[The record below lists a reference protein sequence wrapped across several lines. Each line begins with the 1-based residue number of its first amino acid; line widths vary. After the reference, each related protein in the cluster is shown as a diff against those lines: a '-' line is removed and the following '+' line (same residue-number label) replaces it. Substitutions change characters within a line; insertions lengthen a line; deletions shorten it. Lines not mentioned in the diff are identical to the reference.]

1 MADTSLLFN
10 IIGKDRTGPAFRSAA
25 GGASRLGTT
34 MKRGLLASA
43 AALGVAAGGVAALG
57 VKMVQEARESAKIM
71 RLTENVVRSTGKAA
85 NISAADVA
93 KLAGSISNLTGVDDE
108 AIQSGQNLLL
118 TFTGIRNEVGKG
130 NDIFNQTSQAAV
142 DMTAALNNG
151 DVSAE
156 NIKSSAL
163 QLGKALN
170 DPVKGLTALTR
181 SGVSFTDQQKAQIKA
196 LTESGDKLG
205 AQKIILGELKK
216 EFGGAARAAS
226 DPMSRLRTIVD
237 NLGEDIG
244 TMLLPAVESAATF
257 IGEKLV
263 PAAYRLIDGLKPVV
277 RGVKVFFRA
286 LSGGSEANEFSGKLR
301 TANNAGVKL
310 GNWIRN
316 DFLPVARRFAG
327 WLKNEA
333 IPAIRDF
340 AKKLWADLQ
349 PTIKQVG
356 KTMREDIIPAV
367 KNLAGKFREAWP
379 TIKRVLNILG
389 DIASFILRRVVPVLI
404 KFYGKYLSTVI
415 RVFGQ
420 VFRAGWKV
428 IGFLIDLGTKVVNAG
443 KKFWDFVTDVKDAID
458 DFKTKVKNG
467 IDKVVKFFKDLPGDI
482 IDGIGDLGGKLV
494 QKGKDFIAG
503 FGRGAEEAARSLPFG
518 MGKVIGWA
526 IDGISSAADMHSPSR
541 LMMKYGRWFIEGFAI
556 GMKDKTDDVV
566 DKATQLVDKLKE
578 KLAEV
583 KDFAQQIKD
592 TFVSFADVTSIDT
605 LISGDNG
612 DTEGGFA
619 KLLADL
625 QGRASGAAK
634 FNSAL
639 RQLRKMGLN
648 ETTLAQLRESGPES
662 GLKSAQQIL
671 GAGAGGVGQVN
682 NAVKSILASGSA
694 LGNREAKALY
704 GIDPSKA
711 QKLKVTIGGNVKISA
726 DVNSFI
732 KVLRQEIRA
741 QGGDVQKVLGKA

>member
-25 GGASRLGTT
+25 GGASRLGST

-130 NDIFNQTSQAAV
+130 NDIFNQASQAAV
-142 DMTAALNNG
+142 DMAAQLNNG
-151 DVSAE
+151 EVSAE
-156 NIKSSAL
+156 NLKGVSI

-170 DPVKGLTALTR
+170 DPVKGITALTR
-181 SGVSFTDQQKAQIKA
+181 SGVSFTEQQKKQIKT
-196 LTESGDKLG
+196 LVESGKTLD

-226 DPMSRLRTIVD
+226 DPMSRLQTIMG

-257 IGEKLV
+257 IGERLV
-263 PAAYRLIDGLKPVV
+263 PAAYKLIDALKPVV
-277 RGVKVFFRA
+277 RGVKIFFRA

-316 DFLPVARRFAG
+316 DFLPVARKFAS
-327 WLKNEA
+327 WLKNDA

-340 AKKLWADLQ
+340 AKKLWNDLQ

-356 KTMREDIIPAV
+356 KTLREDIIPAV

-389 DIASFILRRVVPVLI
+389 DIAGFILRRVVPVLI
-404 KFYGKYLSTVI
+404 KFYGKYLSTTI
-415 RVFGQ
+415 RVLGQ
-420 VFRAGWKV
+420 LFKAGWKV

-443 KKFWDFVTDVKDAID
+443 KKFWDFVTDVKDAIG
-458 DFKTKVKNG
+458 DFKNAVKSG
-467 IDKVVKFFKDLPGDI
+467 IDKVVGWFKDLPGNI
-482 IDGIGDLGGKLV
+482 VKGIGDVAGKLV
-494 QKGKDFIAG
+494 QKGKDFVEG
-503 FGRGAEEAARSLPFG
+503 FGRGALEAAKSLPFG

-526 IDGISSAADMHSPSR
+526 VDGVAAAADMHSPSR
-541 LMMKYGRWFIEGFAI
+541 LMMKYGRWFVEGFAI
-556 GMKDKTDDVV
+556 GIKDKSQDVV
-566 DKATQLVDKLKE
+566 DKAVALVDKLKE

-583 KDFAQQIKD
+583 KDFAKQIRD

-605 LISGDNG
+605 LISGENG

-625 QGRASGAAK
+625 QGRAAGAAK

-639 RQLRKMGLN
+639 RQLRKLGLN
-648 ETTLAQLRESGPES
+648 ETTIAQLRESGPEQ

-682 NAVKSILASGSA
+682 NAVRLILASGTA

-704 GIDPSKA
+704 GIDPSKP
-711 QKLKVTIGGNVKISA
+711 QKLKVTVGGDIKITA
-726 DVNSFI
+726 DVGSFI
-732 KVLRQEIRA
+732 KVLRKEIRA
-741 QGGDVQKVLGKA
+741 KGGNVQSVLGAA

>member
-25 GGASRLGTT
+25 GGASRLGST

-181 SGVSFTDQQKAQIKA
+181 SGVSFTEQQKAQIKA

-226 DPMSRLRTIVD
+226 DPMSRLRTIMG

-244 TMLLPAVESAATF
+244 TMLLPSVEAAATF
-257 IGEKLV
+257 IGERLV
-263 PAAYRLIDGLKPVV
+263 PAAYRLIDALKPVA

-286 LSGGSEANEFSGKLR
+286 LGGGSEANEFSGKLR

-316 DFLPVARRFAG
+316 DFMPVARRLGSWF
-327 WLKNEA
+327 KNDA
-333 IPAIRDF
+333 
-340 AKKLWADLQ
+340 
-349 PTIKQVG
+349 
-356 KTMREDIIPAV
+356 IPAV
-367 KNLAGKFREAWP
+367 KKFATEVWANLKPNIQALAQTFRTHILPAVKSFIGKVREAWP
-379 TIKRVLNILG
+379 TIKRLADILLTLS
-389 DIASFILRRVVPVLI
+389 AFLMRRVMPVLI
-404 KFYGKYLSTVI
+404 KLAGPILGTVI
-415 RVFGQ
+415 RVVGQTISTVFRLIGVFMDLGKGVANAVTSALGIVKRLPGQ
-420 VFRAGWKV
+420 VVRA
-428 IGFLIDLGTKVVNAG
+428 IGSLAKTLWQHGLDLIQG
-443 KKFWDFVTDVKDAID
+443 FID
-458 DFKTKVKNG
+458 G
-467 IDKVVKFFKDLPGDI
+467 IVQKAKDLPGI
-482 IDGIGDLGGKLV
+482 I
-494 QKGKDFIAG
+494 KDQVVGVAKSALHG
-503 FGRGAEEAARSLPFG
+503 FGLFG
-518 MGKVIGWA
+518 
-526 IDGISSAADMHSPSR
+526 SPSR
-541 LMMKYGRWFIEGFAI
+541 LTMKYGRWWTEGFAI
-556 GMKDKTDDVV
+556 GMKDGSQDIV
-566 DKATQLVDKLKE
+566 DRAQEMVDKLKE
-578 KLAEV
+578 KLQTV
-583 KDFAQQIKD
+583 KDFAQQVKD
-592 TFVSFADVTSIDT
+592 TFASFADVTSIDT
-605 LISGDNG
+605 LISGENG

-625 QGRASGAAK
+625 QGRAAGAAK

-639 RQLRKMGLN
+639 RQLRKLGLN
-648 ETTLAQLRESGPES
+648 ETTIAQLRESGPEQ

-682 NAVKSILASGSA
+682 NAVRSILASGTA

-704 GIDPSKA
+704 GIDPSKP
-711 QKLKVTIGGNVKISA
+711 QKLKVTVGGDIKITA
-726 DVNSFI
+726 DVGSFI
-732 KVLRQEIRA
+732 KVLRKEIRA
-741 QGGDVQKVLGKA
+741 KGGNVQSVLGAA